1 MRISNM
7 APITADNT
15 IVNDIVVFQK
25 TDFSLEREVVPHYFL
40 KYQ

>member
-15 IVNDIVVFQK
+15 IGNNIVVFQR
-25 TDFSLEREVVPHYFL
+25 TDFSLEQEVVPHYFL